1 MRMRRHHISI
11 GLVTVQKLDHY
22 TRTLTLVNQS
32 ATIYSYS
39 NHIFA
44 IQIQMT
50 SRRRSIIGIVGI
62 LF

>member
-1 MRMRRHHISI
+1 MRMMRHHISI

-44 IQIQMT
+44 IQIQ
-50 SRRRSIIGIVGI
+50 
-62 LF
+62 